1 ASAATTCCSWP
12 RSSTWH
18 TPGSASRCKHPT
30 CRSDTTG
37 PVADREVG
45 PAPREVPGEEA
56 PPPDTS
62 QPREPARG
70 GRIAPTGGRMDEGKW
85 TVKSYAGAK
94 GERMWAVV
102 HRERPMFL
110 AIVADRSVDALCEVP
125 PAAVYWAKPEVPD
138 DAASYRRRAIE
149 VLRQRR
155 DA

>member
-1 ASAATTCCSWP
+1 
-12 RSSTWH
+12 
-18 TPGSASRCKHPT
+18 
-30 CRSDTTG
+30 
-37 PVADREVG
+37 
-45 PAPREVPGEEA
+45 
-56 PPPDTS
+56 
-62 QPREPARG
+62 
-70 GRIAPTGGRMDEGKW
+70 MDEGKW

-155 DA
+155 DASPPHRPARPNRRVKGRGKSSRATGTQPRHARSK